1 MFLNNEKVSH
11 YPLVALL
18 NHNEDNKDFFLFCT
32 SKAVKKAVVRNKLK
46 RIMREEVRLN
56 WNKTKGKGMDV
67 CIMANPDLMK
77 LSSLER
83 SQLFIELFYKI
94 NNRRKKI

>member
-32 SKAVKKAVVRNKLK
+32 SKAVKKAVIRNKLK

-56 WNKTKGKGMDV
+56 WKKREGKGMDV
-67 CIMANPDLMK
+67 CMIASPDLMK

-83 SQLFIELFYKI
+83 NQLFVEIFNKI
-94 NNRRKKI
+94 NTRRKKI